1 MSPTHTISGS
11 FEVKMQP
18 QPEPESATESATAQ
32 PAQTTAL
39 ARLLL
44 DKRYHGELSASG
56 QGQMLSAVTPTPGSA
71 AYVAIEQVSGTL
83 AGKAGSFVLQHTG
96 LMNRGDK
103 HLNITIVP
111 DSGTGQLQ
119 GLQGQMHIRIV
130 DGQHFYDLSYSLP

>member
-1 MSPTHTISGS
+1 MPLINKVSGT
-11 FEVKMQP
+11 FDVKMQP
-18 QPEPESATESATAQ
+18 QPAPESTA
-32 PAQTTAL
+32 PDLAPNTTL

-56 QGQMLSAVTPTPGSA
+56 QGQMLSAVTTTPGSA

-103 HLNITIVP
+103 QLTITIVP
-111 DSGTGQLQ
+111 DSGTGQLA
-119 GLQGQMHIRIV
+119 GLQGQMDIRIV